1 MNRSGTILR
10 RILMIGHNIRPM
22 TSDDKN
28 EVLAM
33 MRVFFDSPV
42 VLHNTSDTA
51 LERAFDDCTG
61 QCPHISGYVL
71 ENNGEAAGY
80 AMISFSYTTE
90 YGGICIWLEDLYLK
104 PQFRR
109 QGFAGELFR
118 RIETDHPE
126 AVRFKLE
133 IEEDNTGAAECYR
146 RNGYSLSGYRIMTK
160 EMIED

>member
-1 MNRSGTILR
+1 MNYHL
-10 RILMIGHNIRPM
+10 IRPM
-22 TSDDKN
+22 ISSDR
-28 EVLAM
+28 EQVLAM
-33 MRVFFDSPV
+33 MRDFFDSPA
-42 VLHNTSDTA
+42 VLHNSSNAA

-61 QCPHISGYVL
+61 SCPYICGYVL
-71 ENNGEAAGY
+71 ENSGQTAGY

-118 RIETDHPE
+118 RIEADHPE

-133 IEEDNTGAAECYR
+133 IEEDNAGAAECYR
-146 RNGYSLSGYRIMTK
+146 RNGYALSEYRIMTK
-160 EMIED
+160 EMIDD